1 MLRFI
6 PILLLMLQALPMAT
20 VAETAQESAHAPQKM
35 SCCGGCCQCAKNG
48 CQCGKKQD
56 KAPSPSKT
64 PFLITSIDF
73 APPLAPAKYAVP
85 ALSVIGEIQFEA
97 LSQNVACSNNCR
109 QALLGR
115 WQN

>member
-6 PILLLMLQALPMAT
+6 PILLLMLQTLPMAA
-20 VAETAQESAHAPQKM
+20 VANTAQEAAHAPQKI

-48 CQCGKKQD
+48 CHCSEKQENTP
-56 KAPSPSKT
+56 APSKT
-64 PFLITSIDF
+64 PFSLSSIDF
-73 APPLAPAKYAVP
+73 APPLAPAKYALP
-85 ALSVIGEIQFEA
+85 ALSATGEVQLEA
-97 LSQNVACSNNCR
+97 LAQNIVCSNNCR